1 MYDQIIL
8 LGVLVSLAFTELTG
22 LSAGLI
28 VPGYLVLCLESPQRI
43 AYTLALSL
51 CAVGLC
57 RLLVRVVILYGRRR
71 FAVLLVLTYF
81 VDLALRTVGLVPG
94 GLSMIGVLIPGILA
108 REFDRQGIA
117 DTLLAVTATTALLTA
132 LAFAVHALA
141 GGQ

>member
-28 VPGYLVLCLESPQRI
+28 VPGYLALCLESPQRI
-43 AYTLALSL
+43 AYT
-51 CAVGLC
+51 
-57 RLLVRVVILYGRRR
+57 RVVILYGRRR

-81 VDLALRTVGLVPG
+81 LDLALRTIGLIPG

-108 REFDRQGIA
+108 REFDRQGVA

-132 LAFAVHALA
+132 LAFAVRALA

>member
-1 MYDQIIL
+1 MYDGIIL

-28 VPGYLVLCLESPQRI
+28 VPGYLVLCFESPQRI
-43 AYTLALSL
+43 AYTIALSL

-57 RLLVRVVILYGRRR
+57 RLLARVVILYGRRR

-81 VDLALRTVGLVPG
+81 LDLALRTVGLVSG

-108 REFDRQGIA
+108 REFDRQGIV
-117 DTLLAVTATTALLTA
+117 DTLLAAASTTALLTA
-132 LAFAVHALA
+132 LIFAVCALT
-141 GGQ
+141 GGL

>member
-28 VPGYLVLCLESPQRI
+28 VPGYLALCLESPQRI

-57 RLLVRVVILYGRRR
+57 RLLARVVILYGRRR

-81 VDLALRTVGLVPG
+81 LDLALRTIG

-117 DTLLAVTATTALLTA
+117 DTLLAVTATTALLIA
-132 LAFAVHALA
+132 LTFAVRALA
-141 GGQ
+141 GGL

>member
-1 MYDQIIL
+1 MYNQIVL

-22 LSAGLI
+22 LSAGLV

-57 RLLVRVVILYGRRR
+57 RLLVHVVILYGRRR

-81 VDLALRTVGLVPG
+81 LDLALRMAGLVSG

-108 REFDRQGIA
+108 REFDRQGIV
-117 DTLLAVTATTALLTA
+117 DTLLAAASTTALLTT
-132 LAFAVHALA
+132 LVFAVRALA
-141 GGQ
+141 GGL

>member
-28 VPGYLVLCLESPQRI
+28 VPGYLALCLESPQRI

-57 RLLVRVVILYGRRR
+57 RLL
-71 FAVLLVLTYF
+71 ALTYF
-81 VDLALRTVGLVPG
+81 LDLALRTIGLVPG

-108 REFDRQGIA
+108 REFDRQGVA

-132 LAFAVHALA
+132 LAFAVRALA
-141 GGQ
+141 GGL

>member
-1 MYDQIIL
+1 MYDQIVL

-22 LSAGLI
+22 LSAGLV

-57 RLLVRVVILYGRRR
+57 RLLVHVVILYGRRR

-81 VDLALRTVGLVPG
+81 LDFALRMAGLVSG

-108 REFDRQGIA
+108 REFDRQGIV
-117 DTLLAVTATTALLTA
+117 DTLLATASTTALLTA
-132 LAFAVHALA
+132 LVFAVRALA
-141 GGQ
+141 GGL

>member
-1 MYDQIIL
+1 MYNQIVL

-28 VPGYLVLCLESPQRI
+28 VPGYFVLCLESPQRI
-43 AYTLALSL
+43 AYTLVLSL

-57 RLLVRVVILYGRRR
+57 RLLARVVILYGRRR

-81 VDLALRTVGLVPG
+81 LDLALRMAGLVSG

-108 REFDRQGIA
+108 REFDRQGIV
-117 DTLLAVTATTALLTA
+117 DTLLAAASTTALLTT
-132 LAFAVHALA
+132 LVFAVRALA
-141 GGQ
+141 GGL